1 MKRIGYLI
9 GLLFLMIAT
18 ITSCVLLWTTSA
30 DIALKIVVST
40 AGILFTI
47 VIFKVMTR
55 INNNYLKNIVAESDD
70 LVPEA
75 KEATPKKLMLCPKCY
90 QAFDG
95 EVCFHCGYVKKENN

>member
-9 GLLFLMIAT
+9 GLLVLMIAT
-18 ITSCVLLWTTSA
+18 ITSCIILCTTSV

-75 KEATPKKLMLCPKCY
+75 KEETPKKLMLCPKCY

-95 EVCFHCGYVKKENN
+95 EVCFHCGYSKDEK